1 MLPQGQPLS
10 PGAENFLTPFL
21 ILPVK
26 KGQFLSAFG
35 PVITDIFLF
44 LSNMICEE
52 KSLLWHLSLK
62 AVGAQA
68 GELLE
73 LHACSDWDWDQPW
86 QVSMEQ
92 AKAENKALSFQEEFA
107 VSQRS
112 RCF

>member
-1 MLPQGQPLS
+1 M
-10 PGAENFLTPFL
+10 
-21 ILPVK
+21 
-26 KGQFLSAFG
+26 
-35 PVITDIFLF
+35 ITDTFLF
-44 LSNMICEE
+44 LSNVVCEV

-73 LHACSDWDWDQPW
+73 LHASSDWDWDQPW

-92 AKAENKALSFQEEFA
+92 AKAKNKALSFQEEFA
-107 VSQRS
+107 VSLRS

>member
-1 MLPQGQPLS
+1 M
-10 PGAENFLTPFL
+10 
-21 ILPVK
+21 
-26 KGQFLSAFG
+26 
-35 PVITDIFLF
+35 ITDTFLF
-44 LSNMICEE
+44 LSNVVCEV

-73 LHACSDWDWDQPW
+73 LHASSDWDQPW

-92 AKAENKALSFQEEFA
+92 AKVKNKALSFQEEFA
-107 VSQRS
+107 VSLRS